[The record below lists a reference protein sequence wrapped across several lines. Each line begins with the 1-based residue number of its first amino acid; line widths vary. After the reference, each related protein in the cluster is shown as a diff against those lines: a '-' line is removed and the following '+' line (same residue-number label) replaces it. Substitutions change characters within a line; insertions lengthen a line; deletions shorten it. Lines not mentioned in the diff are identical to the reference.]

1 MVLNSSIR
9 NLLLDLNERNN
20 YVNNLISITGTI
32 SELLSVET
40 MYKSNI
46 DKIQTKTIELKSK
59 SKSKSKK
66 SEILVDKLTE
76 ELSDED
82 DDEED
87 NKVEESDN
95 KVEESDNKVKE
106 SEKRLSDI
114 KNKNEDLKVPQ
125 LNDIVYINP
134 KIKDNNLLISRFID
148 DSTPKDEFI
157 DLNIDL
163 DEGIDE
169 DIVLDV
175 KEEEEEKE
183 KEKEE
188 KEKEKPIKS
197 DNDDL
202 DKLLFKSLEKLH
214 NKPSLTQS
222 KISDKPNEASGGGFS
237 SVNVKKIKLTEKYDF
252 F

>member
-9 NLLLDLNERNN
+9 NILLDLNEKNN
-20 YVNNLISITGTI
+20 YVNNLIPISGTI

-46 DKIQTKTIELKSK
+46 DKIQTKTIGLK

-66 SEILVDKLTE
+66 SEKEIVVDKLTE
-76 ELSDED
+76 ELSD
-82 DDEED
+82 DDEEEKEED
-87 NKVEESDN
+87 KEVE
-95 KVEESDNKVKE
+95 KEEYKEEVK
-106 SEKRLSDI
+106 D
-114 KNKNEDLKVPQ
+114 KNDDLKVSQ

-134 KIKDNNLLISRFID
+134 KIKDTNLLISRFID

-175 KEEEEEKE
+175 KEEEEE

>member
-9 NLLLDLNERNN
+9 NILLDLNEKNN
-20 YVNNLISITGTI
+20 YVNNLIPISGTI

-46 DKIQTKTIELKSK
+46 DKIQTKTIGLK

-66 SEILVDKLTE
+66 SEKEIVVDKLTE
-76 ELSDED
+76 ELSD
-82 DDEED
+82 DDEEE
-87 NKVEESDN
+87 KEED
-95 KVEESDNKVKE
+95 KEEEKE
-106 SEKRLSDI
+106 EDKEEEKD
-114 KNKNEDLKVPQ
+114 KNDDLKVSQ
-125 LNDIVYINP
+125 LNDIVYIKP
-134 KIKDNNLLISRFID
+134 KIKDKNLLVSRFRD
-148 DSTPKDEFI
+148 DSTPEDEFV
-157 DLNIDL
+157 DLNIV
-163 DEGIDE
+163 DEDIDDMDEDIDDMDE

-175 KEEEEEKE
+175 KD
-183 KEKEE
+183 
-188 KEKEKPIKS
+188 KEKPIKS
-197 DNDDL
+197 NNDDL

>member
-9 NLLLDLNERNN
+9 NILLDLNEKNN
-20 YVNNLISITGTI
+20 YVNNLIPISGTI

-46 DKIQTKTIELKSK
+46 DKIQTKTIGLK

-66 SEILVDKLTE
+66 SEKEIVVDKLTE
-76 ELSDED
+76 ELSD
-82 DDEED
+82 DDEEE
-87 NKVEESDN
+87 KEED
-95 KVEESDNKVKE
+95 KEEEKE
-106 SEKRLSDI
+106 EDKEEEKD
-114 KNKNEDLKVPQ
+114 KNDDLKVSQ
-125 LNDIVYINP
+125 LNDIVYIKP
-134 KIKDNNLLISRFID
+134 KIKDKNLLVSRFRD
-148 DSTPKDEFI
+148 DSTPEDEFV
-157 DLNIDL
+157 DLNIV
-163 DEGIDE
+163 DEDIDDIDEDIDDMDE

-175 KEEEEEKE
+175 KDVKDV
-183 KEKEE
+183 KD
-188 KEKEKPIKS
+188 KEKPIKS
-197 DNDDL
+197 NNDDL

>member
-32 SELLSVET
+32 SELLSVDT

-46 DKIQTKTIELKSK
+46 DKIQSKTIELKSK
-59 SKSKSKK
+59 SKSKK
-66 SEILVDKLTE
+66 SEKKIVVDKLTE
-76 ELSDED
+76 ELSD
-82 DDEED
+82 DDEEEKEED
-87 NKVEESDN
+87 KEVE
-95 KVEESDNKVKE
+95 KEEYKEEVK
-106 SEKRLSDI
+106 D
-114 KNKNEDLKVPQ
+114 KNDDLKVSQ

-134 KIKDNNLLISRFID
+134 KIKDTNLLISRFID

>member
-9 NLLLDLNERNN
+9 NILLDLNEKNN
-20 YVNNLISITGTI
+20 YVNNLIPISGTI

-46 DKIQTKTIELKSK
+46 DKIQTKTIGLK

-66 SEILVDKLTE
+66 SEKEIVVDKLTE
-76 ELSDED
+76 ELSD
-82 DDEED
+82 DDEEE
-87 NKVEESDN
+87 KEED
-95 KVEESDNKVKE
+95 KEEEKE
-106 SEKRLSDI
+106 EDKEEEKD
-114 KNKNEDLKVPQ
+114 KNDDLKVSQ
-125 LNDIVYINP
+125 LNDIVYIKP
-134 KIKDNNLLISRFID
+134 KIKDKNLLVSRFID
-148 DSTPKDEFI
+148 DSTPEDEFV
-157 DLNIDL
+157 DLNIV
-163 DEGIDE
+163 DEDIDDIDEDIDDMDE

-175 KEEEEEKE
+175 KDVKDV
-183 KEKEE
+183 KD
-188 KEKEKPIKS
+188 KEKPIKS
-197 DNDDL
+197 NNDDL

>member
-32 SELLSVET
+32 SELLSVDT

-46 DKIQTKTIELKSK
+46 DKIQSKTIELKSK
-59 SKSKSKK
+59 SKSKK
-66 SEILVDKLTE
+66 SEKKIVVDKLTE
-76 ELSDED
+76 ELSD
-82 DDEED
+82 DDEEEKEED
-87 NKVEESDN
+87 KEVE
-95 KVEESDNKVKE
+95 KEEYKEEVK
-106 SEKRLSDI
+106 D
-114 KNKNEDLKVPQ
+114 KNDDLKVSQ

-134 KIKDNNLLISRFID
+134 KIKDTNLLISRFID

-222 KISDKPNEASGGGFS
+222 NISDKPNEASGGGFS

>member
-9 NLLLDLNERNN
+9 NILLDLNEKNN
-20 YVNNLISITGTI
+20 YVNNLIPISGTI

-46 DKIQTKTIELKSK
+46 DKIQTKTIGLK

-66 SEILVDKLTE
+66 SEKEIVVDKLTE
-76 ELSDED
+76 ELSD
-82 DDEED
+82 DDEEE
-87 NKVEESDN
+87 KEED
-95 KVEESDNKVKE
+95 KEEEKE
-106 SEKRLSDI
+106 EDKEEEKD
-114 KNKNEDLKVPQ
+114 KNDDLKVSQ

-134 KIKDNNLLISRFID
+134 KIKDTNLLISRFID

-183 KEKEE
+183 KEE

-222 KISDKPNEASGGGFS
+222 NISDKPNEASGGGFS